1 MSDVRLLPRL
11 AARPTGIPRSSTQ
24 VPQRQPTDT
33 TTSHVSASPAAGAQ
47 AQAQVR
53 AALRPPG
60 MRRDARVQI
69 LDRRSTA
76 PASPASPASA
86 STAADPAS
94 AGSQGPTV
102 QLVERPRAP
111 GPAGAASPFTIEQM
125 MLIGHL
131 LDRYLENTLAIQ
143 DTANAAL
150 AEGALIVLAGL
161 LPAPAA
167 PLPPSQDSAP
177 LAAPTPAVAVAA
189 PVAAPSPTVAVAETD
204 DANAAGRS
212 RRRRRGRGAGGNAS
226 APSEGSTPAGP
237 PSSPDGPISPNERE
251 PSTPASL
258 SAAPERT

>member
-53 AALRPPG
+53 AARRPPG
-60 MRRDARVQI
+60 MRQDARVQI
-69 LDRRSTA
+69 LDRRSPA
-76 PASPASPASA
+76 PSA
-86 STAADPAS
+86 PTSTGADPAS
-94 AGSQGPTV
+94 AAIQGPTV

-131 LDRYLENTLAIQ
+131 LDRYLENTVAIQ

-150 AEGALIVLAGL
+150 AESALVVLAGL

-167 PLPPSQDSAP
+167 PTPPAQDSAP
-177 LAAPTPAVAVAA
+177 LAAPTSAVVVAA
-189 PVAAPSPTVAVAETD
+189 PVAAPNPTVAIAETD

-212 RRRRRGRGAGGNAS
+212 RRRPRGRGAGGHAS

-237 PSSPDGPISPNERE
+237 PSSPEGPSLTSDGE
-251 PSTPASL
+251 PSTPAAPD
-258 SAAPERT
+258 AAPEKM